1 MSCLDD
7 MNVQE
12 FPWVWLRDNCQ
23 CSKCYEPI
31 SQCRI
36 VNLTE
41 WDLDIRPRDV
51 QVEEMV
57 VMVVVG
63 MVVVV
68 AAVVAVVVVVVVVVV
83 KIMMT
88 LPVCGP
94 PGG

>member
-7 MNVQE
+7 MYVQE

-51 QVEEMV
+51 QVEQMV
-57 VMVVVG
+57 VMVVL
-63 MVVVV
+63 
-68 AAVVAVVVVVVVVVV
+68 VVVV

-88 LPVCGP
+88 LTCCAP
-94 PGG
+94 PGE